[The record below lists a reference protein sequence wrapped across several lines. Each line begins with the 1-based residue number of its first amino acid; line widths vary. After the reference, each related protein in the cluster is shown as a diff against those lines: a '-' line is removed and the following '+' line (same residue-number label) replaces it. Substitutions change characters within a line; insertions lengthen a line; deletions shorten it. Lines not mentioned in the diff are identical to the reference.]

1 MFKYISFI
9 LGNLFFASVAYAQVA
24 NKEFKKT
31 TTLEKN
37 FSTLEEFSKAEDDCA
52 APSADDIIG
61 ICDAIYNKEPGTL
74 GSAFAFKFE
83 EYLWEFSCIKPSKSI
98 LENADLLK
106 AAHLKIQTMWN
117 NNRKRLK
124 CTGFPLPD
132 ANITNFS
139 VNSGLLTFLRASVKR
154 YKLDMNF
161 KDENQKTVMD
171 YIVKQIERYKQADQP
186 EKVLDLEMIYKV
198 LNDNGAK
205 HGKDL

>member
-1 MFKYISFI
+1 
-9 LGNLFFASVAYAQVA
+9 
-24 NKEFKKT
+24 
-31 TTLEKN
+31 
-37 FSTLEEFSKAEDDCA
+37 
-52 APSADDIIG
+52 
-61 ICDAIYNKEPGTL
+61 
-74 GSAFAFKFE
+74 
-83 EYLWEFSCIKPSKSI
+83 
-98 LENADLLK
+98 
-106 AAHLKIQTMWN
+106 MWN